1 MTSNNRPM
9 PIRHAMETQ
18 LSGLRTSSMQRDML
32 FQQATGGKRMKKKL
46 TAGLILALILI
57 LTTLTAIAVELS
69 GWSVLEWLSPAAQP
83 PIPTSALVTEGDTE
97 HRVADIRLW
106 EAVTDGYGVYLSLAI
121 TPKEEGTLV
130 LSNAIDP
137 FYNTAAQLGV
147 TPDFEGQ
154 TIAQWATAH
163 GYHKLYQISCGGQRT
178 TDEAGN
184 TILHDYFDAHNNPMR
199 ILEDGTTVWM
209 MACAYKGEDYL
220 YQLCYRILTFPPDIQ
235 TYHAVYSESAL
246 GNMIVEYDD
255 YEQRVLTFTVVPP
268 DETSITIVAEYRP
281 APDAQQPE
289 EYPRV
294 EYIRLLRS
302 PLTDYYDVAYTHPP
316 ASKKKSNT
324 IGEPRFFNL
333 DLFSPD
339 VWMKREYEELLP
351 DGTVEKHYVR
361 TNCTIPE
368 APPEQ
373 FSVICTID
381 YEVPYYD
388 DTPDTGHAI
397 DYNILTLERVK

>member
-1 MTSNNRPM
+1 MLTNDRPL
-9 PIRHAMETQ
+9 PIKQALDAQ
-18 LSGLRTSSMQRDML
+18 LSGLRTSPLQREVL
-32 FQQATGGKRMKKKL
+32 FQQATGGKRMKRKL
-46 TAGLILALILI
+46 TAGLVLALILI
-57 LTTLTAIAVELS
+57 LTALTAVAMELT
-69 GWSVLEWLSPAAQP
+69 GWSVLEWLSPPTQSTLSAST
-83 PIPTSALVTEGDTE
+83 PITQGSTE
-97 HRVADIRLW
+97 HRVADIHLR

-137 FYNTAAQLGV
+137 FYNKAVQLGV
-147 TPDFEGQ
+147 TPDFEDQ
-154 TIAQWATAH
+154 TVAQWATAH

-178 TDEAGN
+178 TDEVGN

-199 ILEDGTTVWM
+199 ILDDGTTLWM
-209 MACAYKGEDYL
+209 MACAYQGEEHL
-220 YQLCYRILTFPPDIQ
+220 YKLCYRILTFPPDIQ

-246 GNMIVEYDD
+246 GNMIAEHDD
-255 YEQRVLTFTVVPP
+255 YEQRVLTFTVAPP
-268 DETSITIVAEYRP
+268 DETSIDLVAEYRP
-281 APDAQQPE
+281 SPDAHQPE

-361 TNCTIPE
+361 THCTIPE
-368 APPEQ
+368 TPPEQ

-381 YEVPYYD
+381 YEVPPYD
-388 DTPDTGHAI
+388 DDPDTGHAI
-397 DYNILTLERVK
+397 DYNTLTLNRVQ

>member
-1 MTSNNRPM
+1 MLTNDRPL
-9 PIRHAMETQ
+9 PIKQALDAQ
-18 LSGLRTSSMQRDML
+18 LSGLRTSPLQREVL
-32 FQQATGGKRMKKKL
+32 FQQATGGKYMKRKL
-46 TAGLILALILI
+46 TAGLALALILI
-57 LTTLTAIAVELS
+57 LTALTAVAMELT
-69 GWSVLEWLSPAAQP
+69 GWSVLEWLSPPTQSMLSAST
-83 PIPTSALVTEGDTE
+83 PITQGSTE
-97 HRVADIRLW
+97 HRVADIHLR

-137 FYNTAAQLGV
+137 FYNKAVQLGV
-147 TPDFEGQ
+147 TPDFEDQ
-154 TIAQWATAH
+154 TVAQWATAH
-163 GYHKLYQISCGGQRT
+163 GYHKLYQISCFGQST
-178 TDEAGN
+178 TDENGN
-184 TILHDYFDAHNNPMR
+184 TIFHDYFDAHNNPMR
-199 ILEDGTTVWM
+199 ILDDGTTLWM
-209 MACAYKGEDYL
+209 MACAYQGEEHL
-220 YQLCYRILTFPPDIQ
+220 YKLCYRILTFPPDIQ

-246 GNMIVEYDD
+246 GNMIAEHDD
-255 YEQRVLTFTVVPP
+255 YEQRVLTFTVAPP
-268 DETSITIVAEYRP
+268 DETSIDLVAEYRP
-281 APDAQQPE
+281 SPDAHQPE

-302 PLTDYYDVAYTHPP
+302 PLTDYYDVAYTHSP

-361 TNCTIPE
+361 THCTIPE

-388 DTPDTGHAI
+388 DDPDTGHAI
-397 DYNILTLERVK
+397 DYNTLTLNRVQ